1 MALDIPD
8 WLTFILLFLC
18 LIGSA
23 FFSASET
30 AFSCL
35 NKYKFQV
42 EAENGSRTA
51 SLVNRLYRFY
61 DSTLIT
67 ALIGNNVVAIGIST
81 LATTLFMEFFG
92 SKMDHSAIS
101 VLSSLVVAC
110 ITFLFGDTI
119 PKLIAKKAPNA
130 IARSNVYLFGFFFLL
145 FYPISLVFRA
155 STFLVRKWFRS
166 SPDPEVDTEDIAEE
180 IERMER
186 FGDIETNE
194 SNIMVNSLDFTETSV
209 KEVLTP
215 LRRMKMVD
223 SDGLDTPKLIEFL
236 KNCPY
241 SRVPIY
247 YKTKDKIVGVLV
259 VKNFLSAYFRNPN
272 VSYLPFVQKAY
283 FVSPRVKMDD
293 LLDGFKEHHT
303 QIAIVRKEGK
313 VLGMVTTE
321 DVLEEL
327 VGKIDEVELAPEV
340 VSR

>member
-1 MALDIPD
+1 MDIPD
-8 WLTFILLFLC
+8 WLTSILLVLC

-51 SLVNRLYRFY
+51 SLVDRLYRFY

-67 ALIGNNVVAIGIST
+67 ALVGNNIVAIAVSS
-81 LATTLFMEFFG
+81 LATTLFMKFFG

-101 VLSSLVVAC
+101 LLSSLVVAVV
-110 ITFLFGDTI
+110 TFLFGDTI
-119 PKLIAKKAPNA
+119 PKLIAKKAPNV
-130 IARSNVYLFGFFFLL
+130 IARGNVYLFSFFFVL
-145 FYPISLVFRA
+145 FFPVTLIFRGLTA
-155 STFLVRKWFRS
+155 LVRKLFRAA
-166 SPDPEVDTEDIAEE
+166 PDPEVDTEDIAEE
-180 IERMER
+180 IERMEK

-215 LRRMKMVD
+215 IRRMKMID

-236 KNCPY
+236 KTCSY
-241 SRVPIY
+241 SRVPVY
-247 YKTKDKIVGVLV
+247 YKSRDKIVGVLV
-259 VKNFLSAYFRNPN
+259 VKNFLSAYFKNPST
-272 VSYLPFVQKAY
+272 SYLPFVQKAY
-283 FVSPRVKMDD
+283 FVTPRVKMDD

-327 VGKIDEVELAPEV
+327 VGRIDEVELSPEEV
-340 VSR
+340 RP